1 MIVYKENPKESNKRQ
16 KKLLEL
22 MSPARLQD
30 TSIHINQ
37 LYFYIPAIN
46 NPKKKNPIYNSIKKN
61 NRNKCNKRNI
71 EPTLRKPQNIV
82 EGN

>member
-46 NPKKKNPIYNSIKKN
+46 NPKKK
-61 NRNKCNKRNI
+61 
-71 EPTLRKPQNIV
+71 KPHLQ
-82 EGN
+82 

>member
-1 MIVYKENPKESNKRQ
+1 
-16 KKLLEL
+16 

-46 NPKKKNPIYNSIKKN
+46 NPKKKSIYNSIK
-61 NRNKCNKRNI
+61 NRNKCNKRSI
-71 EPTLRKPQNIV
+71 KLTLRKPQNII

>member
-1 MIVYKENPKESNKRQ
+1 
-16 KKLLEL
+16 

-46 NPKKKNPIYNSIKKN
+46 NQKKKNPFTIAS
-61 NRNKCNKRNI
+61 KRITGINVTKEI
-71 EPTLRKPQNIV
+71 
-82 EGN
+82 

>member
-1 MIVYKENPKESNKRQ
+1 
-16 KKLLEL
+16 

-46 NPKKKNPIYNSIKKN
+46 NQKKKPIYNSIKKN

-71 EPTLRKPQNIV
+71 KPTLGKPQNIV